1 MRAFILCFCLLFS
14 GLAIADDDAWYAG
27 GTLHNATLKEWLSSS
42 YKNKTATSADFA
54 MSFDDIKK
62 LVVESGNMGLL
73 KLPAVDIAICVDE
86 VARSENME
94 NLSVKE
100 TAASCGILM
109 GYK

>member
-1 MRAFILCFCLLFS
+1 MRVFIICFGLFVS
-14 GLAIADDDAWYAG
+14 ALATAGEDAWYSG
-27 GTLHNATLKEWLSSS
+27 GTLHDATLTEWINSS